1 MATEAQIKAA
11 HGAWRRGEGLSGII
25 DAALALAESS
35 AEIVAL
41 RASHHAEME
50 RLLAQLADTDERSE
64 ASGNARP
71 SWPASAI
78 PASHRVLSHRIDR
91 LVEDLRALASRV
103 EQLKPGVI
111 SLAARNSEV
120 PP

>member
-1 MATEAQIKAA
+1 
-11 HGAWRRGEGLSGII
+11 
-25 DAALALAESS
+25 
-35 AEIVAL
+35 
-41 RASHHAEME
+41 
-50 RLLAQLADTDERSE
+50 
-64 ASGNARP
+64 
-71 SWPASAI
+71 
-78 PASHRVLSHRIDR
+78 VLSHRIDR

>member
-1 MATEAQIKAA
+1 MWTRAQVEE
-11 HGAWRRGEGLSGII
+11 HRRRAV
-25 DAALALAESS
+25 DAADYGEVALCDTTLALMRE
-35 AEIVAL
+35 
-41 RASHHAEME
+41 
-50 RLLAQLADTDERSE
+50 LADARIGELSDQVAEG
-64 ASGNARP
+64 SGNARP
-71 SWPASAI
+71 SWPAPAV